1 MNKQALYHQIIALQ
15 SYLCIGLDTDPA
27 RIPAYLKKMPDPV
40 LAFNQAII
48 EATQDYCISYKL
60 NTAFYEAQ
68 GLIGWERMLK
78 TLEMIPKNKLVIADA
93 KRGDIGNTG
102 KKYAQAFFETAT
114 FDAITVAPYMGED
127 SVKPFLEH
135 DNKWAIVLALT
146 SNQGSQDFQ
155 MQRLKNDKL
164 VYESI
169 IEKTIQ
175 WGSDEQLMFVVGAT
189 QTALLPRIRKLI
201 PSYFLLVP
209 GVGAQGG
216 DLEEVTRHGINK
228 QVGLLINASRSVLYA
243 SNGEDFAEAA
253 QKEAKAIQQTMK
265 MCLEKYLAK

>member
-1 MNKQALYHQIIALQ
+1 MNKQAIYHQILAQQ

-27 RIPAYLKKMPDPV
+27 LLPPHLNTAPDPV

-48 EATQDYCISYKL
+48 EATHPYCVSYKL

-78 TLEMIPKNKLVIADA
+78 TLAMIPKDKLVIADA

-102 KKYAQAFFETAT
+102 KKYAQAFFDTYG
-114 FDAITVAPYMGED
+114 FDAITIAPYMGED
-127 SVKPFLEH
+127 SIKPFLEY
-135 DNKWAIVLALT
+135 DNKWVIVLALT
-146 SNQGSQDFQ
+146 SNTGSQDFQ

-164 VYESI
+164 VYESV

-175 WGSDEQLMFVVGAT
+175 WGTDEQLMFVVGAT

-216 DLEEVTRHGINK
+216 DIEEVSRYGMNK
-228 QVGLLINASRSVLYA
+228 HVGLLINSSRSILYA
-243 SNGEDFAEAA
+243 SSGEDFADAA
-253 QKEAKAIQQTMK
+253 EKEAQTIQEKMK
-265 MCLEKYLAK
+265 ECLDKYLTK

>member
-1 MNKQALYHQIIALQ
+1 MNKNAIYHQILALQ

-27 RIPAYLKKMPDPV
+27 LLPRHLNSASDPV

-48 EATQDYCISYKL
+48 ETTHPYCVSYKL

-78 TLEMIPKNKLVIADA
+78 TIEMIPKDKLIIADA

-102 KKYAQAFFETAT
+102 KKYAQAFFETYG

-127 SVKPFLEH
+127 SIKPFLEYN
-135 DNKWAIVLALT
+135 NKWAIVLALT
-146 SNQGSQDFQ
+146 SNAGSQDFQ

-164 VYESI
+164 VYESV
-169 IEKTIQ
+169 IEKAIQ
-175 WGSDEQLMFVVGAT
+175 WGTDEQLMFVVGAT

-201 PSYFLLVP
+201 PSHFLLVP
-209 GVGAQGG
+209 GVGTQGG
-216 DLEEVTRHGINK
+216 DIEEVTRYGINE
-228 QVGLLINASRSVLYA
+228 QVGLLINASRSILYA
-243 SNGEDFAEAA
+243 SSEDDFAQAA
-253 QKEAKAIQQTMK
+253 QKKAQAMQKTMQE
-265 MCLEKYLAK
+265 CLDKYLTK